1 MTVVAITHRTYA
13 GNTVDKY
20 GAPAVPTTTVETIA
34 GALVAPAVATDLAD
48 PTRDGRRIEFDLYL
62 PFDTVVGPHDS
73 ITLDGVAYEIDGQ
86 ANPWVADWSGWEAGR
101 TVRVWRV
108 AG

>member
-1 MTVVAITHRTYA
+1 MTVVEVVHRTYA
-13 GNTVDKY
+13 GDTVDAY
-20 GAPAVPTTTVETIA
+20 GAPAVPTTTVAAIP
-34 GALVAPAVATDLAD
+34 GALVAPVVSTDLAD

-62 PFDTVVGPHDS
+62 PFAVEVGPHDS
-73 ITLDGVAYEIDGQ
+73 FNLDGVAYEIDGQ
-86 ANPWVADWSGWEAGR
+86 ANPWAADWSGWEAGR